1 MKNQAG
7 INKFQLNEIFG
18 YEMHQLFDKMPVSV
32 FVKTVEGEHLFAN
45 QMFCDMVGYTRE
57 EILGRKD
64 LELFSREE
72 ALHYLHQD
80 QMVVESD
87 KQTCCYDFQRQGVE
101 IRGEKLD
108 FLVHKATIN
117 DPSSNEV
124 VGIFGLA
131 IDKTKE
137 NTFYMDLKSKA
148 NHDELTGL
156 PNEKSMSQVLEA
168 AMADPQPYGVFVTD
182 WSGIGGIN
190 ETVGFAFGDRLL
202 ISLANR
208 LGQVALG
215 KNGQVFRLKMDG
227 FALVL
232 PLEEKKSERVAR
244 ELALEFE
251 EYNFEGLVLS
261 QGVQI
266 GFAEKGDSV
275 KTSSQWVNNAR
286 LALNSI
292 REEKEVKWIRYSSS
306 LKQKRIRRFQL
317 ENRLRSA
324 VEEQKIY
331 VVYQPIMEMKSGEIS
346 KVEALARWK
355 DSELGDISPSEFIP
369 IAESNGSIMQ
379 IGEFVM
385 EEAFA
390 MIAEINAGRKA
401 PIRMAL
407 NLSIKQMEQVEFAEQ
422 VLKMAARYQLD
433 PKWIELEVTE
443 NLKFDC
449 HGVANDNLNRLDE
462 EGFSIVIDDFGN
474 GYAAMERLMNR
485 YVKQVKVSQFFT
497 ERMMKDIN
505 VQKLVSYMVVLSKQM
520 GLKVVAEGVETLEQ
534 LKFYQEHQVDFI
546 QGFYYYRPAL
556 KKSIHNWLVSTEE

>member
-1 MKNQAG
+1 MENQAG
-7 INKFQLNEIFG
+7 INKFQWNKQFA
-18 YEMHQLFDKMPVSV
+18 YEMHQLFDKMPVSI
-32 FVKTVEGEHLFAN
+32 FVKSVNGEHLFAN
-45 QMFCDMVGYTRE
+45 QIFCEMVGYTRE
-57 EILGRKD
+57 EILGKKD
-64 LELFSREE
+64 LELFSRDE
-72 ALHYLHQD
+72 ALRYLHQD
-80 QMVVESD
+80 QIVVQND

-101 IRGEKLD
+101 IEGEKLD

-117 DPSSNEV
+117 DPTSKEIL
-124 VGIFGLA
+124 GILGMA

-137 NTFYMDLKSKA
+137 NAFYHDLKSRA

-156 PNEKSMSQVLEA
+156 PNEKKMIQALETV
-168 AMADPQPYGVFVTD
+168 MTDPQPYGVFVTD

-190 ETVGFAFGDRLL
+190 ETFGFAFGDRLL
-202 ISLANR
+202 ISLADR
-208 LGQVALG
+208 LGQIAVE

-232 PLEEKKSERVAR
+232 PLEDKKSEGLAR

-266 GFAEKGDSV
+266 GFAEKEDSI

-292 REEKEVKWIRYSSS
+292 REEKEVKWIRYSSR

-355 DSELGDISPSEFIP
+355 DLELGDISPSEFIP
-369 IAESNGSIMQ
+369 IAESNGAIMQ

-385 EEAFA
+385 EEAFS
-390 MIAEINAGRKA
+390 MIAEINVGRSVS
-401 PIRMAL
+401 IRMAL
-407 NLSIKQMEQVEFAEQ
+407 NLSIKQMEQVEFAEF

-474 GYAAMERLMNR
+474 GYAAMERLMNP

-497 ERMMKDIN
+497 ERMMQDVN

-534 LKFYQEHQVDFI
+534 LKFYQEHQVDYI
-546 QGFYYYRPAL
+546 QGF
-556 KKSIHNWLVSTEE
+556 

>member
-1 MKNQAG
+1 MENQAG
-7 INKFQLNEIFG
+7 INKFQWNKQFA
-18 YEMHQLFDKMPVSV
+18 YEMHQLFDKMPVSI
-32 FVKTVEGEHLFAN
+32 FVKSVNGEHLFAN
-45 QMFCDMVGYTRE
+45 QIFCEMVGYTRE
-57 EILGRKD
+57 EILGKKD
-64 LELFSREE
+64 LELFSRDE
-72 ALHYLHQD
+72 ALRYLHQD
-80 QMVVESD
+80 QIVVQND

-101 IRGEKLD
+101 IEGEKLD

-117 DPSSNEV
+117 DPTSKEIL
-124 VGIFGLA
+124 GILGMA

-137 NTFYMDLKSKA
+137 NAFYHDLKSRA

-156 PNEKSMSQVLEA
+156 PNEKKMIQALETV
-168 AMADPQPYGVFVTD
+168 MTDPQPYGVFVTD

-190 ETVGFAFGDRLL
+190 ETFGFAFGDRLL
-202 ISLANR
+202 ISLADR
-208 LGQVALG
+208 LGQIAVE

-232 PLEEKKSERVAR
+232 PLEDKKSEGLAR

-266 GFAEKGDSV
+266 GFAEKEDSI

-292 REEKEVKWIRYSSS
+292 REEKEVKWIRYSSR

-355 DSELGDISPSEFIP
+355 DLELGDISPSEFIP
-369 IAESNGSIMQ
+369 IAESNGVIMQ

-385 EEAFA
+385 EEAFT
-390 MIAEINAGRKA
+390 MIAEINVGRSVS
-401 PIRMAL
+401 IRMAL
-407 NLSIKQMEQVEFAEQ
+407 NLSIKQMERVEFAEF

-474 GYAAMERLMNR
+474 GYAAMERLMNP

-497 ERMMKDIN
+497 ERMMQDVN

-534 LKFYQEHQVDFI
+534 LKFYQEHQVDYI
-546 QGFYYYRPAL
+546 QGF
-556 KKSIHNWLVSTEE
+556 

>member
-1 MKNQAG
+1 MENQAG
-7 INKFQLNEIFG
+7 INKFQWNKQFA
-18 YEMHQLFDKMPVSV
+18 YEMHQLFDKMPVSI
-32 FVKTVEGEHLFAN
+32 FVKSVNGEHLFAN
-45 QMFCDMVGYTRE
+45 QIFCEMVGYTRE
-57 EILGRKD
+57 EILGKKD
-64 LELFSREE
+64 LELFSRDE
-72 ALHYLHQD
+72 ALRYLHQD
-80 QMVVESD
+80 QIVVQND

-101 IRGEKLD
+101 IEGEKLD

-117 DPSSNEV
+117 DPTSKEIL
-124 VGIFGLA
+124 GILGMA

-137 NTFYMDLKSKA
+137 NAFYHDLKSRA

-156 PNEKSMSQVLEA
+156 PNEKKMIQALETV
-168 AMADPQPYGVFVTD
+168 MTDPQPYGVFVTD

-190 ETVGFAFGDRLL
+190 ETFGFAFGDRLL
-202 ISLANR
+202 ISLADR
-208 LGQVALG
+208 LGQIAVE

-232 PLEEKKSERVAR
+232 PLEDKKSEGLAR

-266 GFAEKGDSV
+266 GFAEKEDSI

-292 REEKEVKWIRYSSS
+292 REEKEVKWIRYSSR

-355 DSELGDISPSEFIP
+355 DLELGDISPSEFIP
-369 IAESNGSIMQ
+369 IAESNGVIMQ

-385 EEAFA
+385 EEAFS
-390 MIAEINAGRKA
+390 MIAEINVGRSV
-401 PIRMAL
+401 PIRMAM
-407 NLSIKQMEQVEFAEQ
+407 NLSIKQMEQVEFAEF

-474 GYAAMERLMNR
+474 GYAAMERLMNP

-497 ERMMKDIN
+497 ERMMQDVN

-534 LKFYQEHQVDFI
+534 LKFYQEHQVDYI
-546 QGFYYYRPAL
+546 QGF
-556 KKSIHNWLVSTEE
+556 